1 MRFLTSGFFHES
13 IVPGPWIHMLKYF
26 RKYFRF
32 RGDIHEI
39 SFFSYQFPGHD
50 TRKSID
56 FRVLLPGNQLISR
69 EHYPEMFQYF

>member
-1 MRFLTSGFFHES
+1 MHTSSTINYSVGALKGLQHEIFDLWFFFHES

-39 SFFSYQFPGHD
+39 RFFS
-50 TRKSID
+50 
-56 FRVLLPGNQLISR
+56 
-69 EHYPEMFQYF
+69 

>member
-1 MRFLTSGFFHES
+1 MGFLTSGFFHES

-39 SFFSYQFPGHD
+39 TVGFFRS
-50 TRKSID
+50 D
-56 FRVLLPGNQLISR
+56 FRGTIPGNFLRKQLL
-69 EHYPEMFQYF
+69 